1 MPVRVSS
8 SEVALEGEGSDEI
21 RTETVVVQG
30 PQHVAGKDVVA
41 ERVPLEARR
50 GADEGIADAVAARLA
65 APEHDN
71 SKRQAYDTD
80 IVAGDVLE
88 RDLDRIIQVELVSQI
103 QVRCERTEGARVD
116 QQRSDSSLARPQEI
130 LFIPGGALQLQG
142 HGEVM
147 LVALQ
152 PMILGTQQYV
162 AEATGAAPGAVV
174 RR

>member
-30 PQHVAGKDVVA
+30 HQHVAGKDVVA

-50 GADEGIADAVAARLA
+50 GADDGIADPVAARFA
-65 APEHDN
+65 APEHAKG
-71 SKRQAYDTD
+71 KRQVFGPD
-80 IVAGDVLE
+80 IEAGGVLE
-88 RDLDRIIQVELVSQI
+88 GVLVRIIQVELVSQI

-130 LFIPGGALQLQG
+130 LFIPGGA
-142 HGEVM
+142 
-147 LVALQ
+147 
-152 PMILGTQQYV
+152 
-162 AEATGAAPGAVV
+162 
-174 RR
+174 

>member
-1 MPVRVSS
+1 
-8 SEVALEGEGSDEI
+8 G
-21 RTETVVVQG
+21 
-30 PQHVAGKDVVA
+30 
-41 ERVPLEARR
+41 
-50 GADEGIADAVAARLA
+50 
-65 APEHDN
+65 
-71 SKRQAYDTD
+71 
-80 IVAGDVLE
+80 VLV
-88 RDLDRIIQVELVSQI
+88 RIIQVELVSQI

-174 RR
+174 RRLRSALERMHINGNRVVRRSHNLCMGA